1 MGPEKSDPEN
11 TRWRRCAD
19 GWRGADR
26 AGTRQ
31 GRRRPRII
39 LSVKL
44 LAAFRPGSDVG
55 GLVFERVTLAAVRR
69 VRGG

>member
-1 MGPEKSDPEN
+1 MGLEKREPEN
-11 TRWRRCAD
+11 TWWRRCAD
-19 GWRGADR
+19 RWRGADR

-31 GRRRPRII
+31 GRRRPRIT

-44 LAAFRPGSDVG
+44 PAAFRRGSDVW